1 MKAHPKYEECSQ
13 HDTYDLQHD
22 YEMMLEDF
30 GADDEDVKLY
40 KFILDERS

>member
-22 YEMMLEDF
+22 Y
-30 GADDEDVKLY
+30 VKGHIYVWYNGNY
-40 KFILDERS
+40 KGNS